1 MITSTDY
8 TVESVT
14 NQCVNHAHTIFNQS
28 NSTLNSYG
36 NKLNESYITDFST
49 QSDKVVFNTNNQIN
63 GLFTNKTSPTI
74 DQATDIIETNKLK
87 IEENQ
92 ISKTDLY
99 NASVSSYTTASISFS
114 LDNVSD
120 YTNSL
125 ISRIPNPL
133 PADISTITNAVTAAT
148 SELVSQ
154 ITTTSTNLINKFSSD
169 ISTIASIYQNKLT
182 SMINVYSNLF
192 EKTAN
197 RLKSS
202 GDIIYD
208 FYKRAM
214 GESSTSPY
222 IQTNVPNAKGVFKPN
237 ADILKNTPDSKIVL
251 PNLKKDTNTVAE
263 FVANPLAKLLGFV
276 GSLIPS
282 SKTKVIEEPKPTSNK
297 AKYGD
302 IQVKQMKGGST
313 KIQDQTPGN
322 VRDIDMHPSGTYTA
336 IVNDGSKNTKIAGNK
351 QEIINGDW
359 NITTDKDKVE
369 IVVGDSKIEIRKDN
383 FSNIK
388 GNESINIDGTDN
400 IVVKGDVSED
410 YKSNYNC
417 KVASDYNE
425 SVGGNRTEKTGGNL
439 NEKVTGN
446 HTETVVGNLTIN
458 VIGNVNINSVGPATI
473 SSSSIV
479 RVTAPKVSIG

>member
-8 TVESVT
+8 TVESIT
-14 NQCVNHAHTIFNQS
+14 NQCVNRAHTIFNQS
-28 NSTLNSYG
+28 TSTLNSYG
-36 NKLNESYITDFST
+36 TNLNQSLISDFNT
-49 QSDKVVFNTNNQIN
+49 QSDKIVINTNNKIN
-63 GLFTNKTSPTI
+63 GLFTNKTNPTLDQVNNII
-74 DQATDIIETNKLK
+74 DSNKVK
-87 IEENQ
+87 IEENKLT
-92 ISKTDLY
+92 KTDLY

-114 LDNVSD
+114 LDNISD

-125 ISRIPNPL
+125 IGRMSNPL
-133 PADISTITNAVTAAT
+133 PADITTITNAVTAAT
-148 SELVSQ
+148 SDLITQ
-154 ITTTSTNLINKFSSD
+154 INTLSTNLVNKFTSD
-169 ISTIASIYQNKLT
+169 ITNIAS
-182 SMINVYSNLF
+182 VYSNKLSSMVNIYSNLLN
-192 EKTAN
+192 KTSN

-202 GDIIYD
+202 GDLIYD
-208 FYKRAM
+208 FYKRAI

-237 ADILKNTPDSKIVL
+237 LDVLKNTPDSKIVV

-282 SKTKVIEEPKPTSNK
+282 NKTKVIEEPKPTSNK

-322 VRDIDMHPSGTYTA
+322 VRDVDMHPSGTYSA

-369 IVVGDSKIEIRKDN
+369 IVVGDNKIEIRKNN

-388 GNESINIDGTDN
+388 GNESLNIDGSDN
-400 IVVKGDVSED
+400 KVVKGDVTED
-410 YKSNYNC
+410 FKANYDC
-417 KVASDYNE
+417 KVAGNYNE
-425 SVGGNRTEKTGGNL
+425 SVVGNRIEKTGGNL
-439 NEKVTGN
+439 DEKVTGN

-458 VIGNVNINSVGPATI
+458 IMGSVNINAVGAANI
-473 SSSSIV
+473 SSASIV
-479 RVTAPKVSIG
+479 RITAPKVSIG